1 MHINYLQSSAGWL
14 SNLLWLLSWSHP
26 LFFKHVVKG
35 DSQHHVTFP
44 RCLRW
49 WCLCNYFSL
58 WWTLNS
64 SWGTIWSKQV
74 FPSGDPT
81 SAHMLPFKHL
91 KARLGFFAWQ
101 LFTVFYWSDK
111 VFAGEGSAPFMEELE
126 WNRESGPPVPPPSPC
141 VPLCMNALIGMCLFP
156 YLFSSFSL
164 HLALP
169 ELAKLESPAVLAN
182 LHSLKTCGLPK
193 HYLLSV

>member
-35 DSQHHVTFP
+35 DSQHQVTFP

-49 WCLCNYFSL
+49 RCLCNYFLL

-74 FPSGDPT
+74 FPSVDPT

-91 KARLGFFAWQ
+91 KARLGFLCLTAFHCSLLIWQSVCWGRICALHGGTGGKQREQLSHSHLLPLVFLCAWT
-101 LFTVFYWSDK
+101 LWSGCAS
-111 VFAGEGSAPFMEELE
+111 FLISSLL
-126 WNRESGPPVPPPSPC
+126 SPC
-141 VPLCMNALIGMCLFP
+141 ILPCP
-156 YLFSSFSL
+156 SL
-164 HLALP
+164 P
-169 ELAKLESPAVLAN
+169 S
-182 LHSLKTCGLPK
+182 
-193 HYLLSV
+193 